1 MCCILLEAPRIGGL
15 RIVIVHRKQEMILE
29 EKNESM
35 SGSGLSNAENG
46 GLSASPVV
54 DIDNKVFSV
63 IYDIPHKADCAFG
76 VPR

>member
-1 MCCILLEAPRIGGL
+1 MLKMEGFLHLPA
-15 RIVIVHRKQEMILE
+15 
-29 EKNESM
+29 
-35 SGSGLSNAENG
+35 
-46 GLSASPVV
+46 VV